1 MLGLKSQSIAQS
13 APRFNQCGS
22 GADIKV
28 WCGNKY
34 GVPNFY
40 QKLLC
45 YSSFPILTS
54 RLDHSMTD
62 NDSPVIRFKD
72 VSKYYLTGETRVTAL
87 SSVNMQLN
95 AGDFVTFMGPS
106 GGGKTTLLNCI
117 GGLDA
122 PDEGEIF
129 LNSRLISKMS
139 DRELTELRRK
149 EIGFVFQFFNL
160 MPTLTLWENVE
171 LPLLLS
177 HSSKTKDQRIHT
189 LLDYVGLSDRAR
201 SFPAELSGGEMQRVA
216 IARALVHQPSIILAD
231 EPTGNLDSE
240 NGTKIL
246 ELMKKVSGEFQTT
259 LVVVTHNPQI
269 AGYGNV
275 HFEITDGKLTRKE

>member
-1 MLGLKSQSIAQS
+1 
-13 APRFNQCGS
+13 
-22 GADIKV
+22 
-28 WCGNKY
+28 
-34 GVPNFY
+34 
-40 QKLLC
+40 
-45 YSSFPILTS
+45 
-54 RLDHSMTD
+54 MTD
-62 NDSPVIRFKD
+62 NDSPVIKFKD

-87 SSVNMQLN
+87 SGVNMQLN
-95 AGDFVTFMGPS
+95 AGDFVTVMGPS

-122 PDEGEIF
+122 PDEGKIF
-129 LNSRLISKMS
+129 LNTRLISNMS

-177 HSSKTKDQRIHT
+177 HSSKTEDQRIHT

-240 NGTKIL
+240 NGAKIL
-246 ELMKKVSGEFQTT
+246 ELMKKVSTEFQTT

-269 AGYGNV
+269 ADYGNV